1 MRVGSRSSLAMG
13 GALAL
18 AMGLTLTTAS
28 EAEAKAPKIKSCAGP
43 EAAFIATGAGDRDG
57 DGLSDCRETKQ
68 LRTLAN
74 DPDTDDDGLMDGEE
88 IELRSDPRKADSDD
102 DGLDDGED
110 EYSRIPEQKVEG
122 ILDALTCPSVGVVGT
137 ISVLGTTA
145 LLDAGTEFED
155 ESCVELSELLAAGV
169 LAGTPVMV
177 EVEIAEDSI
186 GVMTAIEVEVED
198 DIDYH
203 DSDDDDSDD
212 DED

>member
-1 MRVGSRSSLAMG
+1 MRVGSKTSLATG

-18 AMGLTLTTAS
+18 ALGLSLTAATDA
-28 EAEAKAPKIKSCAGP
+28 AAKAPKIKSCAAA
-43 EAAFIATGAGDRDG
+43 EARFLETGEGDRDG
-57 DGLSDCRETKQ
+57 DGLTDCRETKQ
-68 LRTLAN
+68 LRTLAT

-88 IELRSDPRKADSDD
+88 LELRCDPRDSDSDD

-110 EYSRIPEQKVEG
+110 GTPRIPEQKVEG

-145 LLDAGTEFED
+145 LIDAGTEFED
-155 ESCVELSELLAAGV
+155 ESCSELAELLAAV
-169 LAGTPVMV
+169 PVSGEPIAV

-186 GVMTAIEVEVED
+186 GTLTAIEVEVED

-212 DED
+212 

>member
-1 MRVGSRSSLAMG
+1 MRVGSRSSWAMS

-18 AMGLTLTTAS
+18 AMGLSLSTATD
-28 EAEAKAPKIKSCAGP
+28 AEAKSSKIKSCARP
-43 EAAFIATGAGDRDG
+43 EALFLETGEGDRDD

-74 DPDTDDDGLMDGEE
+74 DPDTDDDGVMDGEE
-88 IELRSDPRKADSDD
+88 IELRSDPRKSDSDD
-102 DGLDDGED
+102 DGIDDGD
-110 EYSRIPEQKVEG
+110 DDSSRIPEQKVEG

-155 ESCVELSELLAAGV
+155 ESCVELTELLAAGV
-169 LAGTPVMV
+169 LSGTPIMV

-186 GVMTAIEVEVED
+186 GAMTAIEVEVED